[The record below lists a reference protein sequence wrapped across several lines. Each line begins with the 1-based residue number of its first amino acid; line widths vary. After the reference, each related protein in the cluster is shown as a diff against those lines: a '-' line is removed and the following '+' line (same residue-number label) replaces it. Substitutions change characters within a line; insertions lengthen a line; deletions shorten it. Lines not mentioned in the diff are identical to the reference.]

1 MRDADQ
7 STFDVGATVA
17 AASRHCTMPSRNAA
31 STAASTDR
39 IDAHATISSSP
50 RLAWCP
56 LHRPHGVIALWHLP
70 AFRICWPTQYGGQPS
85 NGTSS

>member
-17 AASRHCTMPSRNAA
+17 AASRHRGIAASRHRTMPSRNAG

-39 IDAHATISSSP
+39 IDAHATTDSSP
-50 RLAWCP
+50 ARMVPLAQAAQRDRVVAP
-56 LHRPHGVIALWHLP
+56 AGLP
-70 AFRICWPTQYGGQPS
+70 DLRADAI
-85 NGTSS
+85 

>member
-7 STFDVGATVA
+7 STFDVGATVS

-39 IDAHATISSSP
+39 IDAHATIIRARSARGP
-50 RLAWCP
+50 LAQVAQRDRVVAP
-56 LHRPHGVIALWHLP
+56 A
-70 AFRICWPTQYGGQPS
+70 AFRICRPTQYGGQPS

>member
-31 STAASTDR
+31 STSASTDR

-50 RLAWCP
+50 RLA
-56 LHRPHGVIALWHLP
+56 
-70 AFRICWPTQYGGQPS
+70 
-85 NGTSS
+85 